1 VIVAA
6 FAIHQQRKAL
16 SPNVVVRMQQS
27 AAVQS
32 ALNHLPL
39 SVAEL
44 SLVKAI
50 KKPAPPSR
58 SRKAFALL
66 LVVLLAGTPVAMLLS
81 GGFARNP
88 TLAHALAILK
98 QGFAKWLTVLCHFS
112 SVLHGKVHGALV
124 KPIDLALQ
132 ERVRLVVADM
142 KDELRGK
149 DGEPGEP
156 GKDGKDGKDG
166 VEGKQGPQGP
176 PGKDGKDGKDG
187 VEGKQGP
194 AGPQGPKGP
203 PGNGL
208 PGKEGKQG
216 PQGPQGATGPRG
228 PPGKDGKD
236 GKDGVEG
243 KQGPQGPPGKDGLN
257 GKDGT
262 DGKDAP
268 PAQIIE
274 EFEKFVKNLD
284 DGKVSD
290 ECKKTLLPV
299 LQGKGKKFVVPDC
312 KQGPDDCTHWWDHA
326 HTGGS
331 CQLCGVKVNN
341 FRGGPQCSNTG
352 HYVHWKCL
360 LEKIDWS
367 ASDADIQEL
376 KDKLTEINATAAR

>member
-1 VIVAA
+1 MAAMSRLASAAVIVAA

-176 PGKDGKDGKDG
+176 PGKDG
-187 VEGKQGP
+187 
-194 AGPQGPKGP
+194 
-203 PGNGL
+203 
-208 PGKEGKQG
+208 
-216 PQGPQGATGPRG
+216 
-228 PPGKDGKD
+228 
-236 GKDGVEG
+236 
-243 KQGPQGPPGKDGLN
+243 LN

-376 KDKLTEINATAAR
+376 KDKLTEINANAAR